1 MGIMTDNIEKARKI
15 IKNNNIDNYTIPCK
29 KLYPF
34 QWNWDSAFSALGI
47 YTYDKDRALL
57 ELDMLF
63 KGQWKNG
70 MIPQIIFHRDDPGY
84 FPGPDIWDSKT
95 NPKTSCITQP
105 PVVASIV
112 WKMVLLG
119 LRKKEKMEEYFKKLF

>member
-1 MGIMTDNIEKARKI
+1 MKNLIKDAQKTLLNNRRKGYTLPT
-15 IKNNNIDNYTIPCK
+15 NN
-29 KLYPF
+29 KLYPA

-47 YTYDKDRALL
+47 YTYDTDRALL

-70 MIPQIIFHRDDPGY
+70 MIPQIIFHRNDTGY

-95 NPKTSCITQP
+95 DPKTSCITQP

-119 LRKKEKMEEYFKKLF
+119 LRNREKMEEYFKKLFK